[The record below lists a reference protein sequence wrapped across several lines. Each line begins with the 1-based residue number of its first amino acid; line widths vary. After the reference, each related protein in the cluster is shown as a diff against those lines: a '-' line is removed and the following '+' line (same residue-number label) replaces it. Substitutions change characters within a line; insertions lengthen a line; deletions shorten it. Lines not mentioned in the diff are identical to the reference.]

1 MHIVIGSQEEY
12 HAKHI
17 YTLLQVK
24 GEPVVYLDS
33 RQLPKAL
40 LLQWEASEITTTT
53 GYLTIEGSKIPLNA
67 IRSVYWRWY
76 YGIHIAPT
84 QQTPEAL
91 HTAYMI
97 DREVTSAIESLFAV
111 LAEEPACL
119 WVNSINAVEMH
130 KKKGY
135 QLNLMAKNGIRVPH
149 TLITNDAS
157 SVWDFYEAHHRSIIV
172 KPVRG
177 GASTQKVTEADL
189 TQERLALLHYCP
201 MQFQELIEGVD
212 IRVYG
217 VGNQLFAAEIQAN
230 TIDFREDPEAEII
243 PIVLPETIQQ
253 QCLQVMRL
261 FDLCFTGIDIRRTP
275 TGDYVFIEANPSP
288 MFTFFEQQSGY
299 PISDALVEL
308 MMTHGN

>member
-17 YTLLQVK
+17 YTLLQAK

-33 RQLPKAL
+33 RQLPEAL
-40 LLQWEASEITTTT
+40 LISWEAAEITPS
-53 GYLTIEGSKIPLNA
+53 GFLTIEGGKIPLA
-67 IRSVYWRWY
+67 SIQSVYWRWY
-76 YGIHIAPT
+76 YGIQIAPT
-84 QQTPEAL
+84 HQTPEAL

-119 WVNSINAVEMH
+119 WVNSINAIEMH

-135 QLNLMAKNGIRVPH
+135 QLNLMAKNGIRVPR
-149 TLITNDAS
+149 TLITSDAS
-157 SVWDFYEAHHRSIIV
+157 SVRDFYEANQQAIIV

-177 GASTQKVTEADL
+177 GASTQKVTDADL
-189 TQERLALLHYCP
+189 TEEKLALLNLSP
-201 MQFQELIEGVD
+201 VQFQELIEGVD

-217 VGNQLFAAEIQAN
+217 VGNQLFAAEIQAD
-230 TIDFREDPEAEII
+230 TIDFRDDPQAKIV
-243 PIVLPETIQQ
+243 PITLPLNIQE
-253 QCLQVMRL
+253 QCLQVMAL
-261 FDLCFTGIDIRRTP
+261 CDLCFTGIDIRLTP
-275 TGDYVFIEANPSP
+275 AGDYVFIEANPSP

-299 PISDALVEL
+299 PISEALVSL
-308 MMTHGN
+308 LIKGKP

>member
-1 MHIVIGSQEEY
+1 MHIIIGSEEEH

-17 YTLLQVK
+17 YTLLQAK
-24 GEPVVYLDS
+24 NEPVTYLDS
-33 RQLPKAL
+33 RQLPEAL

-53 GYLTIEGSKIPLNA
+53 GYLTIEGSKVPLNA

-76 YGIHIAPT
+76 YGIRIAPT
-84 QQTPEAL
+84 HQTPEAL

-111 LAEEPACL
+111 LAEEPTCL

-135 QLNLMAKNGIRVPH
+135 QLNLMAKNGIRVPR
-149 TLITNDAS
+149 TLITNDAT
-157 SVWDFYEAHHRSIIV
+157 SVWDFYEANQRSIIV

-177 GASTQKVTEADL
+177 GVSTQKVTEADL
-189 TQERLALLHYCP
+189 TQERLALLHYSP
-201 MQFQELIEGVD
+201 VQFQELIEGVD

-230 TIDFREDPEAEII
+230 TIDFREDPQAKII
-243 PIVLPETIQQ
+243 PIVLPEAIQQ
-253 QCLQVMRL
+253 QCLQVMQL
-261 FDLCFTGIDIRRTP
+261 CDLCFTGIDIRRTP
-275 TGDYVFIEANPSP
+275 AGDYVFIEANPSP

-299 PISDALVEL
+299 PISEALVSL
-308 MMTHGN
+308 LIRGK